1 MDAARTPTAPPSHNR
16 KTHAILPVCLIALLA
31 VMVGG
36 LVALAVFGG
45 RDRETFHVTGDPLDV
60 RFVGVQS
67 AGTDDVLDAE
77 GKKVDEMV
85 AKSGKR
91 PVAGRQDSSHMKR
104 WFIFELS
111 AAAHKVGFA
120 ERHAITDARSGI
132 ELRGP
137 SEFDQRLLYLD
148 KDRNYVETEIPRS
161 YMGKRFFGLYSSSTP
176 VEYVDLTLRFFHGP
190 RKAAQYTFPG
200 PFSYGKRVMIPSA
213 CLEVHQEKS
222 GSLPRFSFSS
232 SGPRL
237 RYFEP
242 FIYSTSGVRY
252 GPTGFNVR
260 TDYGKSVIVGSFTV
274 SASSLNL
281 DKIGCITINEQPREK
296 TFHHIR
302 VAYPDRPGKPPK
314 QQR

>member
-1 MDAARTPTAPPSHNR
+1 MDAPRTPAIPSPSCR
-16 KTHAILPVCLIALLA
+16 KTRALLLACLIALIA
-31 VMVGG
+31 ATVIGIVC
-36 LVALAVFGG
+36 LAVFGG
-45 RDRETFHVTGDPLDV
+45 RDWETFHVTGDPLDV
-60 RFVGVQS
+60 RFVGVQP

-77 GKKVDEMV
+77 GKKVEAFVLETGLRGGAPQRDPSHMTRWFVFEVPPSADAVGFSSHKVVTEARTHVAVSRQSTLGSPACRNKDQMAMEMV
-85 AKSGKR
+85 
-91 PVAGRQDSSHMKR
+91 
-104 WFIFELS
+104 
-111 AAAHKVGFA
+111 
-120 ERHAITDARSGI
+120 
-132 ELRGP
+132 
-137 SEFDQRLLYLD
+137 LD
-148 KDRNYVETEIPRS
+148 RS
-161 YMGKRFFGLYSSSTP
+161 YMRKRFFGLYKSAAP
-176 VEYVDLTLRFFHGP
+176 VEFVDFTLRFFHGP
-190 RKAAQYTFPG
+190 RKAAQCTFPG
-200 PFSYGKRVMIPSA
+200 PFSYGKRFLIPSA